1 MIQIQIEWY
10 NLFAILIGIFF
21 IVGIIIAEKN
31 KTNNGYLPDLTSA
44 LYLIGAIIFYAIFGG
59 IFWW

>member
-21 IVGIIIAEKN
+21 IVEIIIAEKN
-31 KTNNGYLPDLTSA
+31 KTQTCYFPDLTSA
-44 LYLIGAIIFYAIFGG
+44 FYLIGAIIFYAIFGG

>member
-21 IVGIIIAEKN
+21 IVEIIIAEKN
-31 KTNNGYLPDLTSA
+31 KINNGYFPDLTSA

>member
-1 MIQIQIEWY
+1 MIQIELH
-10 NLFAILIGIFF
+10 NLFAILIGIYF
-21 IVGIIIAEKN
+21 IVEIIIAEKN
-31 KTNNGYLPDLTSA
+31 KTQTGYFPDFTSI